1 MQAGSFDRVKQ
12 REKSRKPRIH
22 FQKPGFRL
30 PVGTPVGFWVLT
42 GLFGQGDAL
51 TKGLVD
57 RVNIDL
63 LFLGSRMHE
72 QQVGGLRAC
81 AGDPRCRGP
90 AFITRSYFSATN
102 YPRSK
107 VQTLDCVSHG
117 PDKMRRVVIGHI
129 SNWEMVNC
137 VEYVCTYIWIWASCQ
152 LCGEPAQKGMRTI
165 EWKRLF
171 ASLPLTCPV

>member
-1 MQAGSFDRVKQ
+1 
-12 REKSRKPRIH
+12 
-22 FQKPGFRL
+22 
-30 PVGTPVGFWVLT
+30 
-42 GLFGQGDAL
+42 
-51 TKGLVD
+51 
-57 RVNIDL
+57 
-63 LFLGSRMHE
+63 MHE

-152 LCGEPAQKGMRTI
+152 LCGEPAQKGRTI

-171 ASLPLTCPV
+171 ACLWHALYKHSVVSPFSFWYQAGLPPHTAILFHIARSQEKGNISK